1 MPNYVKRFTS
11 LCQYSTTSTKYGALT
26 ELGVRCVSDF
36 APLLAE
42 IRKNG
47 QEFSESLLFL
57 EVNTAGSL
65 CDVFR
70 FGPWVF
76 SAIHGAEGVYFAN
89 SLALGVKFKPRAD
102 IGEFAAG
109 ATTETL
115 APAVF

>member
-1 MPNYVKRFTS
+1 MFDSRINAIIPVRF
-11 LCQYSTTSTKYGALT
+11 
-26 ELGVRCVSDF
+26 
-36 APLLAE
+36 
-42 IRKNG
+42 RKDG
-47 QEFSESLLFL
+47 QEFSDSLLFL